1 MTGSAKRKGD
11 SGEREI
17 VSLFDLQGYEAHR
30 VPLSG
35 SVKTA
40 EGRYAGDVRFTL
52 SGKEWSGEVKRRAGG
67 FKQDYAWLEEGDVL
81 FKRADRRGWLVTLR
95 LTSLFEMFRR
105 NDIDRKKIEYAD
117 RLIKAHMTGNG
128 SFLKILEEFKIWG
141 RAVAEQPA
149 RDRIKER
156 RDGERD

>member
-17 VSLFDLQGYEAHR
+17 VDLFTLHDIPAHR

-52 SGKEWSGEVKRRAGG
+52 NGTEWTGEVKRRANG
-67 FKQDYAWLEEGDVL
+67 FKQDYQWLEEGEVL
-81 FKRADRRGWLVTLR
+81 FKRADRKDWLVTMR
-95 LTSLFEMFRR
+95 LKDLFT
-105 NDIDRKKIEYAD
+105 
-117 RLIKAHMTGNG
+117 LIK
-128 SFLKILEEFKIWG
+128 E
-141 RAVAEQPA
+141 
-149 RDRIKER
+149 
-156 RDGERD
+156 